1 MLASGRDMGYG
12 VVMYVTVVPNRNS
25 PPAILLREGYREG
38 GKVRNRTLAN
48 LSRWPPE
55 KVEALRQVL
64 KGATVRPSLAEAFSI
79 SRTRPHGHVA
89 AVLGTAVR
97 IGLPSLID
105 PADSRNRDLV
115 LAMVVN
121 RVIEPGSKLACAR
134 AVASDTRSSTMGE
147 VLQVSRADEDDLYAA
162 MDWLLARQERIEDA
176 LAAKHLQ
183 EGTLVLYDVSS
194 AALEGRHC
202 ELGRL
207 GYPRDGVKG
216 RLQIV
221 YGLLTTKEGCPVAV
235 EVFEG
240 NTSDPATVSPQVAK
254 IKDRFGLSQ
263 VVLVGDR
270 GMITQARITSDLTE
284 AGLHWITALRAP
296 AIRSLVEAGT
306 IQISLFDQVN
316 LAEVRNEQDY
326 PGERLVVCR
335 NPAVAAER
343 ARKREALLASTE
355 AELHKIEAATA
366 RDKRRLKGK
375 DKIGVRV
382 GRVINKYKVA
392 KHFITEIGEERFSF
406 RRNEEKI
413 AAEAALDGIYVI
425 RTSVGPADLSAEEA
439 VRSYKRLQRVERA
452 FRIFNGDLDVR
463 PIHHRKADRVR
474 AHLLLCMLAH
484 YVEWHMLGDLAP
496 MLFSEED
503 PEGAEAARPNP
514 VDPPVRSA
522 PARSKARRKRTEDGH
537 PVHSFRSLLADLRT
551 VAANR
556 IEPAEPGIPPFDII
570 TTPTP
575 LQERA
580 FALLGVSHRLGF
592 TEARN
597 RPRRRR

>member
-1 MLASGRDMGYG
+1 
-12 VVMYVTVVPNRNS
+12 MYVTVVPNRNS

-38 GKVRNRTLAN
+38 GKVKNRTLAN

-55 KVEALRQVL
+55 KVEALRRVL
-64 KGATVRPSLAEAFSI
+64 RGEGAGAPLTEAFHI

-89 AVLGTAVR
+89 AVVGTAYR
-97 IGLPSLID
+97 IGLEQIID
-105 PADSRNRDLV
+105 PAPSRRRDLV
-115 LAMVVN
+115 MAMIAN
-121 RVIEPGSKLACAR
+121 RVVDPGSKLACAR
-134 AVASDTRSSTMGE
+134 ALSPDTLSSSLGE
-147 VLQVSRADEDDLYAA
+147 VLGVGRADEDDLYAA
-162 MDWLLARQERIEDA
+162 MDWLVHRQDRIEDT
-176 LAAKHLQ
+176 LARRHLA

-221 YGLLTTKEGCPVAV
+221 YGLLTTKDGSPVAV

-240 NTSDPATVSPQVAK
+240 HTADPATVSHQVAK
-254 IKDRFGLSQ
+254 IKDRFGLST

-270 GMITQARITSDLTE
+270 GMITEARITEDLKE
-284 AGLHWITALRAP
+284 AGLDWITALRAP
-296 AIRSLVEAGT
+296 AIRSLVQAGA
-306 IQISLFDQVN
+306 IQVSLFDQVN
-316 LAEVRNEQDY
+316 LAEVTHQDY

-343 ARKREALLASTE
+343 RRKREALLSSTE
-355 AELHKIEAATA
+355 ADLAKIEAATS

-382 GRVINKYKVA
+382 GKVINRFKVA
-392 KHFITEIGEERFSF
+392 KHFITEIGEESFSF
-406 RRNEEKI
+406 RRNEAKI
-413 AAEAALDGIYVI
+413 NAEAALDGIYVI
-425 RTSVGPADLSAEEA
+425 RTSVGPGDLSPEQV

-452 FRIFNGDLDVR
+452 FRIFNTDLDVR

-484 YVEWHMLGDLAP
+484 YVEWHMLQDLAP

-522 PARSKARRKRTEDGH
+522 SATSKARSKRTEDGQS
-537 PVHSFRSLLADLRT
+537 VHSFRSLLADLAT

-556 IEPAEPGIPPFDII
+556 IEPKEPGIPPFDII

-580 FALLGVSHRLGF
+580 FKLLGVSHRLGLF
-592 TEARN
+592 EGSR
-597 RPRRRR
+597 RPPVRR